1 MPGGPSIRVATALG
15 LTLCLPLAGA
25 AQPVVADERPR
36 IGLALGGGS
45 ARGLA
50 HVGVLEW
57 LEEHRIPIDVIA
69 GTSIGGLVG
78 GGYATGRSA
87 ADVRA
92 LIEAIDWDVMLRGE
106 VAYPSKAFR
115 RKEDRREF
123 PVGLEFGVRD
133 GLRLAPG
140 LDPGHEIGLFLSRL
154 ALPYAAPLRFDDL
167 PIPFRA
173 VATDLEAAVPLALDR
188 GSLAGAL
195 RATMAIP
202 GIFEPIV
209 LDDRFLA
216 DGGLLNNVPADVA
229 RAMGADIV
237 IAVDVG
243 EPLDRRE
250 RLTSLVA
257 VANQAI
263 AVMMAPRTLAVLD
276 AHADHVI
283 APAVEDVRSDAWR
296 DFEQIRQEGYDGAA
310 AAGGALRDLSLSPDA
325 WARHLEA
332 RQRRRVGASDDAVAF
347 VRVEGVEAAAARDF
361 EASLSKRAADAPLTW
376 ASLEERLTTVAG
388 GGRYGS
394 LGYDVVES
402 DGETGAAVVVREKPH
417 GPPFLNVAVA
427 LENEGE
433 AVALRLGTR
442 FTAYDL
448 WVRDAEARVDV
459 ALGTDVGVEAE
470 YLLRPAHSSWFIA
483 PSVALRRA
491 TRPFSGGRD
500 PLASY
505 RVQRARVGLDLGLTL
520 GTRSELRIGYRTGSL
535 DAKGRRATTSPLPRL
550 QGREDAARL
559 RWVYDGHD
567 NWIAPHRGT
576 RVVSE
581 LSWLNA
587 APGQSAALRQAA
599 SQGST
604 FVPTGDSGRVFVA
617 FRAATSFGDTVSPFY
632 QFTQGGPFSLGAFDR
647 DQFRGA
653 HAGYLGAGYLR
664 EIGRLP
670 DLLGGAID
678 VGAWLESGSAFEA
691 WEDADI
697 HSDLSAGLLIETVIG
712 ALLVSGSLGDDGS
725 SAFYVALGRPF
736 W

>member
-1 MPGGPSIRVATALG
+1 MPAGPPIRVATAVG
-15 LTLCLPLAGA
+15 FILCLPIVGA
-25 AQPVVADERPR
+25 AQPVGVDARPR

-57 LEEHRIPIDVIA
+57 LEEHRIPVDVIA

-92 LIEAIDWDVMLRGE
+92 LIEAIDWDAMFRGE

-140 LDPGHEIGLFLSRL
+140 LDPGHEIGLFVSRL
-154 ALPYAAPLRFDDL
+154 ALPYAAPLHFDDL

-202 GIFEPIV
+202 GISEPIV

-243 EPLDRRE
+243 EPFGRRE
-250 RLTSLVA
+250 ALTSLVA

-276 AHADHVI
+276 QYADHVI
-283 APAVEDVRSDAWR
+283 APAVEHVRSDAWR
-296 DFEQIRQEGYDGAA
+296 DFEAIRQEGYDGAA
-310 AAGGALRDLSLSPDA
+310 AAGGALRELSLSPDA
-325 WARHLEA
+325 WARHLDA
-332 RQRRRVGASDDAVAF
+332 RHRRRVNTSADHVAF
-347 VRVEGVEAAAARDF
+347 VRVEGVDAAAADDV
-361 EASLSKRAADAPLTW
+361 EVYLSGTDADVPLTW
-376 ASLEERLTTVAG
+376 AALEERLTTVAG

-394 LGYDVVES
+394 LGYDLVES
-402 DGETGAAVVVREKPH
+402 EGQAGAAVVVREKPH

-433 AVALRLGTR
+433 ELALRIGTR
-442 FTAYDL
+442 FTAYD
-448 WVRDAEARVDV
+448 V
-459 ALGTDVGVEAE
+459 
-470 YLLRPAHSSWFIA
+470 
-483 PSVALRRA
+483 
-491 TRPFSGGRD
+491 
-500 PLASY
+500 
-505 RVQRARVGLDLGLTL
+505 
-520 GTRSELRIGYRTGSL
+520 
-535 DAKGRRATTSPLPRL
+535 
-550 QGREDAARL
+550 
-559 RWVYDGHD
+559 
-567 NWIAPHRGT
+567 
-576 RVVSE
+576 
-581 LSWLNA
+581 
-587 APGQSAALRQAA
+587 
-599 SQGST
+599 
-604 FVPTGDSGRVFVA
+604 
-617 FRAATSFGDTVSPFY
+617 
-632 QFTQGGPFSLGAFDR
+632 
-647 DQFRGA
+647 
-653 HAGYLGAGYLR
+653 
-664 EIGRLP
+664 
-670 DLLGGAID
+670 
-678 VGAWLESGSAFEA
+678 
-691 WEDADI
+691 
-697 HSDLSAGLLIETVIG
+697 
-712 ALLVSGSLGDDGS
+712 
-725 SAFYVALGRPF
+725 
-736 W
+736 